1 MSTPKGHDLSTTQKF
16 ILVTLRLAIGWHFL
30 SEGLGKLT
38 MYPSWTAKGYLMG
51 SYGPLS
57 PLFKWMAGSSAFMSV
72 SDLMVSWGLTLA
84 GICLLLG
91 LFTRLGCLV
100 GVVLLTMFYV
110 SYPPWGFMPGISTS
124 TDSNYLLVNKNV
136 VEALGLLVVMA
147 FPTGRFAGLD
157 SIVYPLFGKNLPTW
171 LVGHP
176 SAEA

>member
-1 MSTPKGHDLSTTQKF
+1 LNAPKGHDLSTTQKF

-30 SEGLGKLT
+30 SEGMGKL
-38 MYPSWTAKGYLMG
+38 MKYPAWTAKGYLLG

-57 PLFKWMAGSSAFMSV
+57 PFFKWMAANPNLMTF
-72 SDLMVSWGLTLA
+72 SDFMVSWGLTLA

-91 LFTRLGCLV
+91 LFTRLGCV
-100 GVVLLTMFYV
+100 MGVVFLTMFYV
-110 SYPPWGFMPGISTS
+110 SYPPWSFMPGVSTP

-157 SIVYPLFGKNLPTW
+157 SLVYPLFGKNLPTW
-171 LVGHP
+171 LVGQP
-176 SAEA
+176 SVEA